1 MLWVKI
7 EQKIVASDRLITAN
21 ISGLDNRTF
30 RHTAEKTE
38 WNIWKYDG
46 KSVIEKMD

>member
-1 MLWVKI
+1 MQWVKI

-30 RHTAEKTE
+30 RHTAEKRNGRFGNITE
-38 WNIWKYDG
+38 
-46 KSVIEKMD
+46 SQ